1 MKIPRLTRATRVTTM
16 ADREKALAVLLVT
29 YQQEKGWVHDV
40 ASMFPESDLA
50 RDDISWF
57 IATRRDEPMGVL
69 RVLYEPP
76 IEQYYKYAL
85 KPIDDS
91 VPINIS
97 EFIKSERIAE
107 VGRFAVI
114 PERRNG
120 VGVVLSLMRAATRE
134 IVSRGYTQLVTDV
147 FENDPHSPFRF
158 HTRIV
163 GFRPVATHEAGELN
177 AKGRRITLLLDIK
190 IAYQTLKS
198 RGTWFFRAMTKDW
211 TDVMHKR
218 LA

>member
-1 MKIPRLTRATRVTTM
+1 MKIPRLTRARRV
-16 ADREKALAVLLVT
+16 ASESDRQKALAVMQAT
-29 YQQEKGWVHDV
+29 YQREKAWIRD
-40 ASMFPESDLA
+40 AESMFPKEDLPRSDV
-50 RDDISWF
+50 SWF
-57 IATRRDEPMGVL
+57 IATRRNEPMGVL
-69 RVLYEPP
+69 RVLYDPP
-76 IEQYYKYAL
+76 IDQYQKYGL
-85 KPIDDS
+85 TPIDGDLA
-91 VPINIS
+91 VY
-97 EFIKSERIAE
+97 EFIKSQRIAE

-114 PERRNG
+114 PERRKG

-163 GFRPVATHEAGELN
+163 GFRPVATHEVGELSF
-177 AKGRRITLLLDIK
+177 KGRRITLLLDIK

-198 RGTWFFRAMTKDW
+198 RGSWFFRAMTKDW

>member
-1 MKIPRLTRATRVTTM
+1 MKIPRLTRAKRVVTES
-16 ADREKALAVLLVT
+16 DRQRALAVMRAT
-29 YQQEKGWVHDV
+29 YQREKGWVHDV
-40 ASMFPESDLA
+40 EPMFPKEDLP
-50 RDDISWF
+50 RDDVSWF
-57 IATRRDEPMGVL
+57 VATRRDEPMGVL
-69 RVLYEPP
+69 RVLYDPP
-76 IEQYYKYAL
+76 IEEYQKYGL
-85 KPIDDS
+85 TPIEESLIVYD
-91 VPINIS
+91 
-97 EFIKSERIAE
+97 FIKSERIAE

-114 PERRNG
+114 PERRKG

-158 HTRIV
+158 HTRII
-163 GFRPVATHEAGELN
+163 GFRPVATHEIGELSF
-177 AKGRRITLLLDIK
+177 KGRRITLLLDIK

-211 TDVMHKR
+211 TEVMHKR

>member
-1 MKIPRLTRATRVTTM
+1 
-16 ADREKALAVLLVT
+16 
-29 YQQEKGWVHDV
+29 
-40 ASMFPESDLA
+40 
-50 RDDISWF
+50 
-57 IATRRDEPMGVL
+57 
-69 RVLYEPP
+69 
-76 IEQYYKYAL
+76 
-85 KPIDDS
+85 
-91 VPINIS
+91 
-97 EFIKSERIAE
+97 

-147 FENDPHSPFRF
+147 FEDDPHSPFRF

-177 AKGRRITLLLDIK
+177 AKGRRITLLLDVK

-211 TDVMHKR
+211 TEVMHKR

>member
-1 MKIPRLTRATRVTTM
+1 MKIPRLTRATRVAT
-16 ADREKALAVLLVT
+16 AGDRRKALAVLRAT
-29 YQQEKGWVHDV
+29 YQQEKGWVPDV
-40 ASMFPESDLA
+40 ESMFPESDLA
-50 RDDISWF
+50 RGDISWF
-57 IATRRDEPMGVL
+57 IATRRDEPTGVL
-69 RVLYEPP
+69 RVLYEPS
-76 IEQYYKYAL
+76 IEQYHKYAL
-85 KPIDDS
+85 VPIDTTIAVD
-91 VPINIS
+91 

-114 PERRNG
+114 PERRKG

-134 IVSRGYTQLVTDV
+134 IVSLGYTQLVTDV
-147 FENDPHSPFRF
+147 FEDDPHSPFRF

-177 AKGRRITLLLDIK
+177 ATGRRITLLLDIK

-211 TDVMHKR
+211 TEVMHKR

>member
-1 MKIPRLTRATRVTTM
+1 MKIPRLTRATRVATM
-16 ADREKALAVLLVT
+16 ADREKALAVLRVT
-29 YQQEKGWVHDV
+29 YQQEKGWVHD
-40 ASMFPESDLA
+40 ALSMFPESDLA
-50 RDDISWF
+50 RDDVSWF

-76 IEQYYKYAL
+76 IEQYHKYAL
-85 KPIDDS
+85 NPIDTS
-91 VPINIS
+91 INVD

-134 IVSRGYTQLVTDV
+134 IVSRGFTQLVTDV

-158 HTRIV
+158 HTRIF

-177 AKGRRITLLLDIK
+177 AKGRRITLLLDIR
-190 IAYQTLKS
+190 IAYQTLKA

>member
-1 MKIPRLTRATRVTTM
+1 MRRHAVRCVKRVTTT
-16 ADREKALAVLLVT
+16 ATLTALAVFRAT
-29 YQQEKGWVHDV
+29 YQQEKGWVHDA
-40 ASMFPESDLA
+40 ASMFPESDLT

-69 RVLYEPP
+69 RVLYGPS
-76 IEQYYKYAL
+76 IEQYHKYAL
-85 KPIDDS
+85 NPIDTTIA
-91 VPINIS
+91 V
-97 EFIKSERIAE
+97 EKFIKSERIAE

-134 IVSRGYTQLVTDV
+134 IVFRGYTQLVTDV

-211 TDVMHKR
+211 TEVMHRR